1 MSKKSGSQRRLEFFD
16 RGNRACPICLKEF
29 SRGGV
34 EAGQNV
40 TLEHAPPKAIGGSVA
55 CLTCDSCNRRASG
68 SVDIAVA
75 LHQKAIENQKTGRG
89 TQIEIDVF
97 GTKHTTFM
105 STPNAP
111 TSNPTKWLQQ
121 HDNAEQLRKQLANK
135 EVLIFAELTRGPNWD
150 PQKGITITQK
160 RPLDKHVLIG
170 HLRTAYLL
178 VFAFLG
184 VAGYR
189 YAESPAL
196 LKIREQI
203 MNQDEIII
211 ESLLCQIAP
220 ADSSVRIMINNVSF
234 PFCWVVKIGRFA
246 VLLPPGGGPEYFEN
260 VQNAPENLQAS
271 NLPWCIPTAFG
282 KGRSFDLC
290 LPVDSPHMGKNL
302 FGQVV
307 AGPKEWS
314 DLGLSLMVVNQD
326 GACSTLRVV
335 SRNKP
340 PSAER

>member
-75 LHQKAIENQKTGRG
+75 LHQRATEHQKTGRG

-135 EVLIFAELTRGPNWD
+135 EVLIFAELTRGLLGCQDWSFCRLAATWRRPRVFRKCAKRTGKPSGIQPTVVYPN
-150 PQKGITITQK
+150 
-160 RPLDKHVLIG
+160 
-170 HLRTAYLL
+170 
-178 VFAFLG
+178 
-184 VAGYR
+184 
-189 YAESPAL
+189 
-196 LKIREQI
+196 
-203 MNQDEIII
+203 
-211 ESLLCQIAP
+211 
-220 ADSSVRIMINNVSF
+220 SVRQRTFFRSL
-234 PFCWVVKIGRFA
+234 PASRFA
-246 VLLPPGGGPEYFEN
+246 THGQESIRP
-260 VQNAPENLQAS
+260 S
-271 NLPWCIPTAFG
+271 
-282 KGRSFDLC
+282 GRGS
-290 LPVDSPHMGKNL
+290 
-302 FGQVV
+302 
-307 AGPKEWS
+307 E
-314 DLGLSLMVVNQD
+314 
-326 GACSTLRVV
+326 RVV
-335 SRNKP
+335 RPWS
-340 PSAER
+340 